1 LKICIT
7 SSGENLG
14 SPVNPRFG
22 RCPYLLVVDT
32 ETKNVEAIANTGVQ
46 ATRGAGIAAAQT
58 IADAGCEVVISGNV
72 GPNAFYALSQSG
84 IKVFVGAFGKTCEEA
99 LRAYNDGELQ
109 EASVE
114 TARGGGFGRGLGRGL
129 GGAGL
134 GRGQGGAGFGRGHGG
149 GRGGGG
155 RR

>member
-7 SSGENLG
+7 SAGENLS

-32 ETKNVEAIANTGVQ
+32 ETKGVEAIANTGVQ
-46 ATRGAGIAAAQT
+46 AARGAGIAAAQT
-58 IADAGCEVVISGNV
+58 VAGAGCKVVISGNV
-72 GPNAFYALSQSG
+72 GPNAFYALSQAG
-84 IKVFVGAFGKTCEEA
+84 IKVFTGASGKTGEEA

-114 TARGGGFGRGLGRGL
+114 TAHGGGFGRG
-129 GGAGL
+129 
-134 GRGQGGAGFGRGHGG
+134 G
-149 GRGGGG
+149 GRGG
-155 RR
+155 R